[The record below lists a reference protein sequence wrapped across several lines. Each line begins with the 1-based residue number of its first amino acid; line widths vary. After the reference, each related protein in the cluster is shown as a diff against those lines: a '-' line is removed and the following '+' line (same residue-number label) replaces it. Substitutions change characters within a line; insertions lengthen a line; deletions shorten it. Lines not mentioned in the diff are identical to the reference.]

1 MQSQVIDLDTMME
14 GRPLG
19 GLQIRVT
26 ILCALVALLD
36 GVDTQSFAIAAPSIA
51 QTFGMKVTQFGLVFS
66 IAHLGACVGA
76 FTCGPL
82 SDRIGRR
89 WMLIGSTLTF
99 AVFTILTALASSY
112 DALLAMRFCAGL
124 GLGGALPCFLSLASE
139 FAPPSRR
146 GTLASLLWAAFPLG
160 GMLGG
165 FSNAYIV
172 GHYGWPMMFYVGG
185 ALPILVATIM
195 IFGLPES
202 PGFLAARDGASPR
215 LRLIAERLVGRSVDP
230 GTRFAV
236 RERST
241 AKIPVTELFEGGR
254 RVVTLLLWPAF
265 FLAFGLLTLTV
276 SWTPAVLQGAGIST
290 AGSAFVLGCFN
301 IGAVLG
307 MGAAGRL
314 VDGLGAIRTL
324 IPALVVATGLFWLL
338 GTVTML
344 WEAAAV
350 TAGIGL
356 FLGCGASG
364 LIALASSY
372 YATAIRATGIG
383 WSMGMGRLGQV
394 ISPLATGALMAGGLA
409 IAGVMQ
415 LMAALPIVAAAAIF
429 VVETVR
435 RAGQTAA
442 QEVAKREL
450 LG

>member
-1 MQSQVIDLDTMME
+1 MQSQVVDLDTMME

-36 GVDTQSFAIAAPSIA
+36 GVDTQSFAIAAPAIA
-51 QTFGMKVTQFGLVFS
+51 LTFGMKVTQFGLVFS

-89 WMLIGSTLTF
+89 GMLIGATLTF
-99 AVFTILTALASSY
+99 AVFTIVTALASSY
-112 DALLAMRFCAGL
+112 GALLAMRFCAGL

-160 GMLGG
+160 GMVGG

-185 ALPILVATIM
+185 ALPILVAAIM
-195 IFGLPES
+195 SFGLPES
-202 PGFLAARDGASPR
+202 PCFLADRDAASPR
-215 LRLIAERLVGRSVDP
+215 LRVLAERLAGRSFDP

-236 RERST
+236 RGRST
-241 AKIPVTELFEGGR
+241 AKIPVTELLQR
-254 RVVTLLLWPAF
+254 RCRAVTLLLWLAF
-265 FLAFGLLTLTV
+265 FVAFGLLSLTV
-276 SWTPAVLQGAGIST
+276 SWTPAVLQGVGIST
-290 AGSAFVLGCFN
+290 AGSAFVLGFFN

-307 MGAAGRL
+307 MGTAGRL
-314 VDGLGAIRTL
+314 VDGFGATRTL
-324 IPALVVATGLFWLL
+324 IPALAIATGLFWLL
-338 GTVTML
+338 GTVTTL

-364 LIALASSY
+364 LIAVASSHY
-372 YATAIRATGIG
+372 VTAIRATGIG
-383 WSMGMGRLGQV
+383 WSMGIGRLGQV

-415 LMAALPIVAAAAIF
+415 LMAALPVIAAAAVFMI
-429 VVETVR
+429 ETAR
-435 RAGQTAA
+435 RQGRTDTPG
-442 QEVAKREL
+442 VAKRQL
-450 LG
+450 L